1 MMYALIACVVSA
13 VVSFFFFKQKT
24 AYEMRI
30 SDWSSDVCS
39 SDLPDA
45 GAGRGRTVAEDGADP
60 PGAGGGARVPDAR
73 RSAGRAGAG
82 HRHRHRHDALNRPDP
97 WSVKK
102 PGATFAPCWP
112 LCSVIALLNCRTVR
126 YVGHLSSLMPWA
138 TDDTHS
144 HSKAITGQP
153 ATKH

>member
-1 MMYALIACVVSA
+1 MLKMVVGYP
-13 VVSFFFFKQKT
+13 FFFFKQKT

-39 SDLPDA
+39 SDLAGRPVVGQPDA

-82 HRHRHRHDALNRPDP
+82 HRHRHRHDAINRPDP

-102 PGATFAPCWP
+102 PGAALAPGWS
-112 LCSVIALLNCRTVR
+112 LC
-126 YVGHLSSLMPWA
+126 
-138 TDDTHS
+138 
-144 HSKAITGQP
+144 
-153 ATKH
+153 